1 MGACCVSRD
10 GGDHEI
16 DLPMADQK
24 SIVGNVFQK
33 FEGSLPF
40 QCSWVD
46 AFERRVRNAAR
57 LTGGANEL
65 APGQKEEFAPGEAV
79 KEYSV
84 TTLEDLRKTLTTPAW
99 KDLQSDDSMITRLV
113 THKIFA
119 AKGKKIDVEKL
130 MCFGLLHCH
139 GTKKYKSQVLYGIF
153 QFGGH
158 DRH

>member
-65 APGQKEEFAPGEAV
+65 APGQKEEFAPGEVV

-84 TTLEDLRKTLTTPAW
+84 TKQILIVKAFTSNWIQIMIKCVSKTFEF
-99 KDLQSDDSMITRLV
+99 
-113 THKIFA
+113 IF
-119 AKGKKIDVEKL
+119 VENI
-130 MCFGLLHCH
+130 CVE
-139 GTKKYKSQVLYGIF
+139 YS
-153 QFGGH
+153 
-158 DRH
+158 